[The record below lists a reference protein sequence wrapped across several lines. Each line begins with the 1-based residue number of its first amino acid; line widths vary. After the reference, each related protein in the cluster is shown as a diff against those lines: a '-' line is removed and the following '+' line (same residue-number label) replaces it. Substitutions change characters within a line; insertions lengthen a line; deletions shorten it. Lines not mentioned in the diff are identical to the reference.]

1 MAGPILSII
10 VFLVA
15 SNAPKEQLVPFDPK
29 RSAGLWPEMLA
40 NEDRGDYF
48 LRYVLS
54 GDGAG
59 VRMRFLG
66 LSEALS
72 AGFGTREEI
81 AGGEHVLLG
90 TMGWSG
96 FRVPIAR
103 WSIDAHG
110 RAVDIRVR
118 TEPVVEIRRWR
129 DREGGELVA
138 PCEWR
143 PWIDGRG
150 FGAWRR

>member
-15 SNAPKEQLVPFDPK
+15 SNAPKERLVPFDPK
-29 RSAGLWPEMLA
+29 EGACLAPEFLA
-40 NEDRGDYF
+40 DGRGGDYT
-48 LRYVLS
+48 LCYVVS
-54 GDGAG
+54 PDG
-59 VRMRFLG
+59 VRVQTRFLG
-66 LSEALS
+66 PSEALS
-72 AGFGTREEI
+72 AGFDTRGEI
-81 AGGEHVLLG
+81 DGSEHVLLG

-96 FRVPIAR
+96 FHVAIAR
-103 WSIDAHG
+103 WSIDPHG

-143 PWIDGRG
+143 PWIDGKG